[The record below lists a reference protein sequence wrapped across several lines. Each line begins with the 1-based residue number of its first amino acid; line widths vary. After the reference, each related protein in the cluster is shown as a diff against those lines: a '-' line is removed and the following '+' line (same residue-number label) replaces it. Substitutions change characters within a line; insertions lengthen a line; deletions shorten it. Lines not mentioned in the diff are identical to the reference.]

1 MHTADNIEPPD
12 PAERRTY
19 RPRPRPDR
27 PSGLL
32 AGMRIRK
39 KLMFLH
45 TVFWLVLAAVLLLA
59 LRPALTRVVEEAEL
73 AKATFA
79 LQLLATEGEQGLQT
93 DRLARITDRVPDVV
107 VSAGTAS
114 SLGLSPELASRA
126 MAHRGISHPVGADA
140 GGARAV
146 LATPDAG
153 DAETVF
159 VLAEARIPGARDGVR
174 RLYTL
179 MIVALLGVYGLVV
192 IALEALVLP
201 RHVYGPIRRV
211 LRADEAVRNGRKDE
225 ELIPDPLIPADEL
238 GEIMRS
244 RNASIRELRSHEKAL
259 AEALNKLESVATD
272 LKRKNHLLEAAKKN
286 LADADRLASLGM
298 MSAGIAHELNTPL
311 TVLKGLVERLN
322 RNPQAGLPPDQ
333 TALMLRVVERLEA
346 LGDSLL
352 DFARVRPPSTNP
364 VPIRNVVDEA
374 ATLVTLDRE
383 AAGVTIHNAIP
394 DQIVVECDEDR
405 MVQVFVNLLRNAADA
420 IIAHEHP
427 QGDGHIR
434 VEAFESDR
442 DEARW
447 ITVTVT
453 DNGPGIDA
461 DVLSSLFEPFVST
474 RLDARGTGLGLA
486 VAEGIVR
493 EHGGVILA
501 RNRADRAGSVF
512 EIMLPARA
520 SGSQD
525 NPEGPVGQPKP
536 AQPDNP
542 ESGSIDADPPESPE
556 HPE

>member
-1 MHTADNIEPPD
+1 MHRN
-12 PAERRTY
+12 RT
-19 RPRPRPDR
+19 RPDR

-45 TVFWLVLAAVLLLA
+45 TVFWVVLAAVLLLA

-79 LQLLATEGEQGLQT
+79 LQLLATDGQQGLRT
-93 DRLARITDRVPDVV
+93 DRLARITDRVPDVIV
-107 VSAGTAS
+107 TAGTAS
-114 SLGLSPELASRA
+114 TLGLDPAQVA
-126 MAHRGISHPVGADA
+126 QAAAQRGAPFPVSADA
-140 GGARAV
+140 NGARAA
-146 LATPDAG
+146 LALPALEN
-153 DAETVF
+153 AEPVY
-159 VLAEARIPGARDGVR
+159 VVAEARIPGARDGVR

-179 MIVALLGVYGLVV
+179 MIFALLAVYGLVV

-211 LRADEAVRNGRKDE
+211 LRADEAVRQGRKDD
-225 ELIPDPLIPADEL
+225 ELVPDTLIPADEL

-352 DFARVRPPSTNP
+352 DFARVRPPSTRP
-364 VPIRNVVDEA
+364 VQIRNVVDEA
-374 ATLVTLDRE
+374 ATLVMLDRE
-383 AAGVTIHNAIP
+383 AAGVTIHNDIP
-394 DQIVVECDEDR
+394 AEIVLECDEDR
-405 MVQVFVNLLRNAADA
+405 MVQVLVNLLRNAADA
-420 IIAHEHP
+420 IMAHEQR

-434 VEAFESDR
+434 VEANESER
-442 DEARW
+442 DQAHW

-501 RNRADRAGSVF
+501 RNRADRAGSVL

-520 SGSQD
+520 ATQPANTPAPS
-525 NPEGPVGQPKP
+525 PQPKP
-536 AQPDNP
+536 AQPGSP
-542 ESGSIDADPPESPE
+542 ESGSIDADSQEPPEHTE
-556 HPE
+556 